1 MITDIAQAVTDELNG
16 GSFSLGFT
24 AERKAVP
31 MVKLSEM
38 DSLHVTVV
46 PREVESAALDRTR
59 DSHEVKVDIAVQQR
73 VASLENDDIDPL
85 MALVREIADF
95 LNRRNVGG
103 PAGAGW
109 KKTENKPVYSPEHLR
124 EMKQFTGVLTLTY
137 QVTR

>member
-1 MITDIAQAVTDELNG
+1 MITDIAEAVTDELNG
-16 GSFSLGFT
+16 GSFSMAFT

-31 MVKLSEM
+31 MAKLSEM

-59 DSHEVKVDIAVQQR
+59 DSHDVKVDVAIQKR
-73 VASLENDDIDPL
+73 VASLENDAVDPL
-85 MALVREIADF
+85 MALVQEIADF

-103 PAGAGW
+103 ALW

-124 EMKQFTGVLTLTY
+124 EMKQFTSVLTLTY

>member
-1 MITDIAQAVTDELNG
+1 MIADIAQAVTDALNAE
-16 GSFSLGFT
+16 SFSMVFT
-24 AERKAVP
+24 AERKAAP

-59 DSHEVKVDIAVQQR
+59 DSHEVKIDVAIQKR
-73 VASLENDDIDPL
+73 VASLENDAIDPL

-95 LNRRNVGG
+95 LNRRNLSDGL
-103 PAGAGW
+103 W

-124 EMKQFTGVLTLTY
+124 EMRQFTSVLTLTY
-137 QVTR
+137 QVTT

>member
-1 MITDIAQAVTDELNG
+1 MIADIAQAVTDALNAE
-16 GSFSLGFT
+16 SFSMVFT
-24 AERKAVP
+24 AERKAAP

-59 DSHEVKVDIAVQQR
+59 DSHEVKIDVAIQKR
-73 VASLENDDIDPL
+73 VASLENDAIDPL

-95 LNRRNVGG
+95 LNRRNLSNGL
-103 PAGAGW
+103 W

-124 EMKQFTGVLTLTY
+124 EMRQFTSVLTLTY